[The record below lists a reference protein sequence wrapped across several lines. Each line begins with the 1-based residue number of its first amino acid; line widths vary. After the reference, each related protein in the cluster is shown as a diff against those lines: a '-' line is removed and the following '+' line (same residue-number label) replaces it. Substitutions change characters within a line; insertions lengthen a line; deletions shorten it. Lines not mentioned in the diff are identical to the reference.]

1 MKIIP
6 PYSVEHSYTQHLNAN
21 MDVVFP
27 LLCPV
32 REAEWIEGWDP
43 AVVFSASGLAEENC
57 VFITGSAG
65 EEAIWVITEH
75 DPERGVVEF
84 VKTTPRV
91 TVARI
96 RIRLYPAGADRCTAT
111 IRYRHTALS
120 PAGERVVASLTAEQ
134 YQEFMQGW
142 EAKLNHYLASG
153 KMLRGTTG

>member
-1 MKIIP
+1 MRIIA
-6 PYSVEHSYTQHLNAN
+6 PYFVEHSYTQHLVAN

-43 AVVFSASGLAEENC
+43 PLVFSASGVAEENC
-57 VFITGSAG
+57 VFLTGSG
-65 EEAIWVITEH
+65 DEQAIWIITEH
-75 DPERGVVEF
+75 DPDRGVVEY
-84 VKTTPRV
+84 VETTPGL

-96 RIRLYPAGADRCTAT
+96 RIRLYPADGDQCTAV

-120 PAGERVVASLTAEQ
+120 PAGRQVVANLTAEQ
-134 YQEFMQGW
+134 YQEFMQAW

-153 KMLRGTTG
+153 KMLRGTPG